1 MRQQFFARHSRPFR
15 LSLLWAAA
23 WWACLPGAAGAQPAR
38 PDDDLSVL
46 EQLVTQEVDSV
57 SKYTQ
62 NTLDAPAQVTV
73 VRRREIAVR
82 GHETLADVLEVVPGL
97 YVTHDRAYS
106 ALGVRG
112 FNRPGDYSARML
124 TLIDGYRLNDVIFD
138 QALPQYEFPVVAEWI
153 KRVEFIAGPS
163 SSVYGGNALFG
174 IANVVTLDGADAPGT
189 HAKLGV
195 GSHGTRRAVG
205 HHGAVLA
212 GGQDVFIGAAL
223 YTSDGDTL
231 RLPAYAGDDNPTG
244 RVDGLD
250 GMHYGSVLGKY
261 RDGPWQ
267 VKVSAMQR
275 RKTLATAPYGTA
287 FGRAGTGHVDSGAF
301 VDAAWNPA
309 AAGPWH
315 HQLRASLGH
324 YRFQGRYVYEADE
337 AQDLVNVD
345 DLHATWL
352 GGEYRTTWRGWL
364 NHTVVM
370 GLEGRKTLDAHMR
383 NHDVDPAAS
392 YLSHRS
398 RPYTVGVFVQDQYR
412 LAERWTLSTGLRIDV
427 SGDHGPEPSPR
438 AALVYRPHAHQAF
451 KLLVGRAF
459 RAPNLSER
467 FYEDGGFSQ
476 IANPQLGRERIRT
489 VELAMEQALDERTRL
504 AASVYRYDLRNLI
517 ELHPVEGEDYE
528 QYRNVGSARA
538 VGLEVDVE
546 HARPGSLELRG
557 SVALQDARSGG
568 ARLSNAPRWLG
579 KIGAGMPLAPGWFI
593 GVELRAMGARW
604 TSGRER
610 IGSRVLADAL
620 LRYESSPRG
629 QWQLR
634 VTNLADVR
642 YDDPATP
649 GLPMERVPQP
659 GRRVQLSWQGQY

>member
-1 MRQQFFARHSRPFR
+1 MRQQFFARHSRLFR
-15 LSLLWAAA
+15 LSLLGAAA
-23 WWACLPGAAGAQPAR
+23 WCACAPGPAR
-38 PDDDLSVL
+38 AQAGGPDDDLSVL

-73 VRRREIAVR
+73 VRRREIAWR

-97 YVTHDRAYS
+97 YVTNDRAYS

-138 QALPQYEFPVVAEWI
+138 QALPDYEFPVVAEWI

-174 IANVVTLDGADAPGT
+174 IANVVTLDGVDAPGA

-195 GSHGTRRAVG
+195 GSRGTRRAVG
-205 HHGAVLA
+205 HYGAVLS
-212 GGQDVFIGAAL
+212 GGQDLFIGAAL
-223 YTSDGDTL
+223 YGSDGDTL
-231 RLPAYAGDDNPTG
+231 RLPAYASDDNPAG
-244 RVDGLD
+244 RVGGLD
-250 GMHYGSVLGKY
+250 GTSYGSVLGKY

-267 VKVSAMQR
+267 LKASAMRR
-275 RKTLATAPYGTA
+275 RKELATAAYGTA
-287 FGRAGTGHVDSGAF
+287 FGQAGTGHVDSGAF
-301 VDAAWNPA
+301 LDASWNPGA
-309 AAGPWH
+309 SGAWH
-315 HQLRASLGH
+315 QQVRASLGY
-324 YRFQGRYVYEADE
+324 YRFQGRYVYTDPEV
-337 AQDLVNVD
+337 LNVD
-345 DLHATWL
+345 DLHASWL

-370 GLEGRKTLDAHMR
+370 GVEGRKTLGARMR
-383 NHDVDPAAS
+383 NQDIDPAQT

-398 RPYTVGVFVQDQYR
+398 RPYTAGVFVQDQYR
-412 LAERWTLSTGLRIDV
+412 LAERWTVTTGLRLDV
-427 SGDHGPEPSPR
+427 SGGYSAELSPR
-438 AALVYRPHAHQAF
+438 VALVYRPDARRAF
-451 KLLVGRAF
+451 KLLAGRAF

-476 IANPQLGRERIRT
+476 IANPQLRSERIGT

-517 ELHPVEGEDYE
+517 EMQPVEAEAYE

-538 VGLEVDVE
+538 VGLEVDLE
-546 HARPGSLELRG
+546 HARPGSLELRA
-557 SVALQDARSGG
+557 SLALQDARSGG
-568 ARLSNAPRWLG
+568 QRLSNAPHWLT
-579 KIGAGMPLAPGWFI
+579 KIGAGMPFAPGWFA

-604 TSGRER
+604 TGERER
-610 IGSRVLADAL
+610 IGARVLADAV
-620 LRYESSPRG
+620 LRYETSRHG

-634 VTNLADVR
+634 VVNLGDVR
-642 YDDPATP
+642 HDDPATP
-649 GLPMERVPQP
+649 GLAMERVPQP
-659 GRRVQLSWQGQY
+659 GRRVLLSWQGHY